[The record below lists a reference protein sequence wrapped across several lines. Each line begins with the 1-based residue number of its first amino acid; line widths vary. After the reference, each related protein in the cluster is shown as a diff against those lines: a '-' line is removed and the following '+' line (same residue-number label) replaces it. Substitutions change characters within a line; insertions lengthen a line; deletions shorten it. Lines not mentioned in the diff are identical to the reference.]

1 MINRPISITIWKG
14 GVVVPVL
21 EFTQAEVKTLV
32 GVLLVEQGEL
42 DNLIKTSSNSADK
55 KELEEELKR
64 VNSILQK
71 CRS

>member
-1 MINRPISITIWKG
+1 M
-14 GVVVPVL
+14 PVL
-21 EFTQAEVKTLV
+21 EFTPAEVKTLV

>member
-1 MINRPISITIWKG
+1 M
-14 GVVVPVL
+14 PVL